1 MKTNKLIYR
10 ILFTLL
16 VMSILSCNKYLD
28 KKPDERLV
36 VPESLKDLQELLNN
50 DVRINT
56 RTPEAGETSCD
67 DYFIPE
73 SAIESKNE
81 PRPQFYYWELK
92 KLESG
97 GDWSNT
103 PVAIYYANLAL
114 EGIKNIKTTLDNKQL
129 YNNVKGCAL
138 FIRSYYFLSLLWDYG
153 KAFDE
158 NTSIKDLG
166 IMLRTSSD
174 FNVTFKRSSVEDC
187 YDKII
192 KDTKEAAKLLPRVPP
207 IATRPSKAAAFGLLA
222 RTYLS
227 MRDYTNAF
235 LYADSC
241 LKINH
246 TLIDYNQ
253 IPESKISSTTPFGNF
268 NEETIFYSLFSES
281 LGLIHYTTPAYIDTI
296 LYSHY
301 EPNDLRKTAF
311 FEKDNSGY
319 SYYKGSYTDNN
330 LRNIFTGIATDE
342 MYLIRSE
349 CYIRAGKLAEGT
361 GDLNYLLSKRYQT
374 TSFIPLKF
382 SNQKDALARVLLE
395 RRKELIYRG
404 LRWID
409 IKRLNKEDYN
419 IILKRKRDGE
429 IITLQPNSDYYAL
442 PFPDNLVRII
452 GIQQN

>member
-1 MKTNKLIYR
+1 MKLINIIYAT
-10 ILFTLL
+10 IIIIIISGL
-16 VMSILSCNKYLD
+16 LSCNKYLD

-36 VPESLKDLQELLNN
+36 VPESLNDLQELLNN

-56 RTPEAGETSCD
+56 KTSEAGETSCD

-81 PRPQFYYWELK
+81 PRPQYYYWELK

-97 GDWSNT
+97 GDWSIT
-103 PVAIYYANLAL
+103 PLAIYYSNLAL
-114 EGIKNIKTTLDNKQL
+114 EGLKDIKTTADNKQL
-129 YNNVKGCAL
+129 YNNVKGSAL

-153 KAFDE
+153 KAFDDK
-158 NTSIKDLG
+158 TSSHDLG

-174 FNVTFKRSSVEDC
+174 FNVTFKRSSVKDC

-192 KDTKEAAKLLPRVPP
+192 KDTKEAAKLLPKVPP
-207 IATRPSKAAAFGLLA
+207 ITTRPSKAAALGLLA

-227 MRDYTNAF
+227 MRDYSNAF

-241 LKINH
+241 LKINN
-246 TLIDYNQ
+246 TLLDYNQ
-253 IPESKISSTTPFGNF
+253 IPESKISSTTPFRNF

-281 LGLIHYTTPAYIDTI
+281 IGMIRYTTPAYVDTLLI
-296 LYSHY
+296 NSYKT
-301 EPNDLRKTAF
+301 NDLRKNAF

-319 SYYKGSYTDNN
+319 SYFKGSYADNN

-342 MYLIRSE
+342 IYLIRSE
-349 CYIRAGKLAEGT
+349 CYIRAGKLAEGIK
-361 GDLNYLLSKRYQT
+361 DLNYLLSKRYQT
-374 TSFIPLKF
+374 NTFIPLAF
-382 SNQKDALARVLLE
+382 TNQKNALARVLLE

-409 IKRLNKEDYN
+409 IKRLNKEGYN
-419 IILKRKRDGE
+419 IILKRKRDGQ
-429 IITLQPNSDYYAL
+429 IITLQPNADYYAL
-442 PFPDNLVRII
+442 PFPEDLIKII
-452 GIQQN
+452 GTQQN